1 MDYDVVKSI
10 EVIPLLCAL
19 TLYFLYIFGCL
30 VKTPTKNKGQP
41 TASKKI
47 LIIVSDRKMT
57 QNKKVYKRLHSR
69 LNNLWAEKLV

>member
-10 EVIPLLCAL
+10 EVIPLLGAL
-19 TLYFLYIFGCL
+19 TLFFVYIWCL

-47 LIIVSDRKMT
+47 PIIVSDRKLT
-57 QNKKVYKRLHSR
+57 QNKKSVQETTLASQ
-69 LNNLWAEKLV
+69 